1 MRLTN
6 LLRHAF
12 LAALLLPAAL
22 VAQPR
27 EVVGTRITLEPPAGF
42 TPAERF
48 PGFGQE
54 ATLASIMVTEL
65 RGPFDEVVA
74 GLTAERLAGGGMT
87 LRSADSLTVGGR
99 PGRLLSITQPLDGV
113 PFEKWVLVFG
123 DSAETAIVTGSYPQ
137 EEAAT
142 LSAPVRQAVLSARRS
157 GRPVGDPFEGIGF
170 HIEPGS
176 RLRIAERMGNMLA
189 LNETGRLPNEDAAS
203 PFLVVGLSISEE
215 NLADLEAFSRY
226 RVTRIGNAMEMREV
240 TRGGPVAIDG
250 APAYEL
256 FADAVDTE
264 NATAI
269 KVYQVIVAEGNHYI
283 LFQAFVGADRAAE
296 FIPEFQAIVRTLRRT
311 R

>member
-6 LLRHAF
+6 LLRRAF
-12 LAALLLPAAL
+12 LATLLFPAAL

-54 ATLASIMVTEL
+54 ETLASIMVTEL
-65 RGPFDEVVA
+65 SGPFDEVVA

-123 DSAETAIVTGSYPQ
+123 DSSETAIVTGSYPR
-137 EEAAT
+137 EASAT
-142 LSAPVRQAVLSARRS
+142 LSDPVRQAVLSARRS

-189 LNETGRLPNEDAAS
+189 LNETGRLPNDGAAS

-215 NLADLEAFSRY
+215 NLADLEAFSRQ

-240 TRGGPVAIDG
+240 TRGGPVTIDG
-250 APAYEL
+250 ATAYEL

-264 NATAI
+264 SAIPI

-283 LFQAFVGADRAAE
+283 LFQGFVGADRAAE